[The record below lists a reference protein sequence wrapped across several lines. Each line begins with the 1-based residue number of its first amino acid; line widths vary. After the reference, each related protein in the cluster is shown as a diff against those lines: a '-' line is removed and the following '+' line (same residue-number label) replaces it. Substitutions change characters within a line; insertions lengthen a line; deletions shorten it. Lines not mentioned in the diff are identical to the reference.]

1 MTEGIDPGV
10 RQGGLPGEL
19 AGEWPGEYGPSPTS
33 WVRDQVATIEAAGD
47 TGAVSIHGLSVM
59 LLTMRGRTTG
69 LVRKVPL
76 VRVEEGGRYAAV
88 GSRGGAPTDPKWVAN
103 LRADPDILLQ
113 DGTVV
118 LPVRARELLGSEREE
133 WWQRCVAVFGDF
145 AAYQTKTSRI
155 FPMFVLEPR

>member
-1 MTEGIDPGV
+1 MTEGVDGAAG
-10 RQGGLPGEL
+10 RAGLPGV
-19 AGEWPGEYGPSPTS
+19 YGPSPTS
-33 WVRDQVATIEAAGD
+33 WVRDQVSKIEAAGD
-47 TGAVSIHGLSVM
+47 TAAVSIYGLPVM
-59 LLTMRGRTTG
+59 LLTMRGRSTG

-113 DGTVV
+113 DGTTV
-118 LPVRARELLGSEREE
+118 LPVRARELRASEREE
-133 WWQRCVAVFGDF
+133 WWQRCVGVFGDF

>member
-1 MTEGIDPGV
+1 MID
-10 RQGGLPGEL
+10 
-19 AGEWPGEYGPSPTS
+19 GEYAPSPTQ

-76 VRVEEGGRYAAV
+76 VRVEEGGRYDAV
-88 GSRGGAPTDPKWVAN
+88 GSRGGAPTDPKWAAN

>member
-1 MTEGIDPGV
+1 M
-10 RQGGLPGEL
+10 
-19 AGEWPGEYGPSPTS
+19 PSS
-33 WVRDQVATIEAAGD
+33 AAW
-47 TGAVSIHGLSVM
+47 A
-59 LLTMRGRTTG
+59 
-69 LVRKVPL
+69 VPL
-76 VRVEEGGRYAAV
+76 RTRSGW
-88 GSRGGAPTDPKWVAN
+88 PTF
-103 LRADPDILLQ
+103 LRADPDILFQ